1 MYPTLQLFAAGDTIS
16 ILNSRTPELEEIV
29 KSLQESFD
37 DISTLVDSIQI
48 QSGNEKRDDKDVEM
62 ERVMA
67 LKRRVELMLEAGCK
81 SFRLPGS

>member
-48 QSGNEKRDDKDVEM
+48 QSGNEKRADKDVEM

-81 SFRLPGS
+81 LFRLPGS

>member
-1 MYPTLQLFAAGDTIS
+1 M
-16 ILNSRTPELEEIV
+16 

-48 QSGNEKRDDKDVEM
+48 QSGNEKRADKDVEM

-81 SFRLPGS
+81 SFRLPRS